1 MSRIREHIARTP
13 WAITEEAME
22 TICDIADRLNDEEGF
37 INAIQRR
44 EGERLATPGA
54 ATVVN
59 GVAVIPV
66 TGPMFRRANLMT
78 AISGATSTEILA
90 KTIGEALADPAVNSI
105 VLDVDSPGGEVNG
118 SHELSELIFSARDEK
133 PLTAFV
139 SNRAE
144 SAALWVATAAAEV
157 VASPT
162 SRIGSLGAVLGVVE
176 FKGRGDARRLE
187 MVSSQ
192 SPKKRL
198 DPFSIEGQADLQSQV
213 DAIGAVFVKDVARNR
228 GVDEETALADFGQGA
243 TFVGEAAFEAGLVD
257 RIGTLESVIQD
268 HRENHSRR
276 DGGTQSLAAGGD
288 STSQA
293 GDSGMDKTE
302 EGKTPAAQ
310 QPVIDRAFLNANH
323 SDLVTEIH
331 GEGCIAGADAERE
344 RLLAIEAI
352 EARGL
357 EQLKAELKLDANC
370 SAGEA
375 ALRVLAAQ
383 KERSDAKSLAHI
395 DALKATEAKLEAP
408 GPAVTGDADEVATAV
423 AAIMGAGS

>member
-1 MSRIREHIARTP
+1 M
-13 WAITEEAME
+13 
-22 TICDIADRLNDEEGF
+22 
-37 INAIQRR
+37 
-44 EGERLATPGA
+44 
-54 ATVVN
+54 
-59 GVAVIPV
+59 
-66 TGPMFRRANLMT
+66 
-78 AISGATSTEILA
+78 
-90 KTIGEALADPAVNSI
+90 
-105 VLDVDSPGGEVNG
+105 
-118 SHELSELIFSARDEK
+118 
-133 PLTAFV
+133 
-139 SNRAE
+139 
-144 SAALWVATAAAEV
+144 
-157 VASPT
+157 
-162 SRIGSLGAVLGVVE
+162 
-176 FKGRGDARRLE
+176 
-187 MVSSQ
+187 
-192 SPKKRL
+192 
-198 DPFSIEGQADLQSQV
+198 
-213 DAIGAVFVKDVARNR
+213 KDVARNR
-228 GVDEETALADFGQGA
+228 GVDEETVLADFGQGA

-268 HRENHSRR
+268 HRENHGRR

-302 EGKTPAAQ
+302 EGKTPAAE